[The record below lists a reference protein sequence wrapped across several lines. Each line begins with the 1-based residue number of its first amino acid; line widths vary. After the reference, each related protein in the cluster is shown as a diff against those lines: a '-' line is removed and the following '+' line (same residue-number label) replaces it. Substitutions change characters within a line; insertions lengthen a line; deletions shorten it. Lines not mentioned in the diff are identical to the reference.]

1 MLKRRLSNPR
11 AVTVVAATAV
21 LAAAIAVTPSFAGS
35 VAGSF
40 LTTQKASKLY
50 LTNKQASGTFLKKK
64 AAGNLYV
71 AKKTAPLAPVAGIAA
86 GTAPYGAS
94 TTTASY
100 IPTAFTSFATKG
112 NAPTVITFS
121 ANATCTAAKPTADL
135 ACPIQILVDGQSTGK
150 VNLAPATA
158 TTPSPAYLI
167 HTVTVTTVLQK
178 GGHTVAV
185 QYAGAK
191 SVSFNIKGWNL
202 AAQAYPAAAEAP
214 TTEPTSTK

>member
-1 MLKRRLSNPR
+1 MLKRRLSNPK

-21 LAAAIAVTPSFAGS
+21 LAAAIAVAPSFAGS
-35 VAGSF
+35 AF
-40 LTTQKASKLY
+40 LTNQKASKLF
-50 LTNKQASGTFLKKK
+50 LTNKKASGLFLKKK

-71 AKKTAPLAPVAGIAA
+71 AKATAPLAPVAGIAA

-100 IPTAFTSFATKG
+100 IPTAFTSFAVKG

-135 ACPIQILVDGQSTGK
+135 ACPVQILVDGQSTGK

-158 TTPSPAYLI
+158 ATPTPAYLI
-167 HTVTVTTVLQK
+167 HTVTVTTVLLK
-178 GGHTVAV
+178 GGHTIAV

-191 SVSFNIKGWNL
+191 SVTFNIKGWNL

-214 TTEPTSTK
+214 PTTETTSTK